1 MFDELNDKQR
11 RAVFTSSHKV
21 LVMAGAGSGKT
32 KVLTQRIVKLL
43 QDGVDYNQIIAFTFT
58 NKASK
63 EMKERISKISMFN
76 NVYTFHAFCYECI
89 KDFYYLLG
97 FNDSPIIMDDS
108 DKVKIIKDILI
119 ELGIGHNGSTYLN
132 YISKIKNYS
141 FVEEETKQDNSIIM
155 KVFELYQKELKKYC
169 YIDFDDMVYLVVKNF
184 DLLYNESNYLQNI
197 KYILVD
203 ECQDTNH
210 IQYELIKKLTQK
222 DSYVFMVGDEDQLIY
237 SFRNSNIAIL
247 RDFKENADEIITL
260 NENYRCSKNILEIAN
275 NLIAHNHN
283 RVDKELY
290 SNIDSPYPIKIH
302 EFASDLDEAKGVA
315 SMVNKLH
322 DRGFQYEDI
331 AILYRNNKQSYVLE
345 KELFQNDIPY
355 FIFGGKPLYKHKEIK
370 QILSVYR
377 FMDNQNDIISFL
389 NIFNLDQSI
398 LDIFQKKYKK
408 TILDLLDYA
417 VAYNDKTISQI
428 SKNLRNIINIRYN
441 LSKDQL
447 FDKIIESIN
456 LKEEIDNEKGSKER
470 WNRVFFFKSMILES
484 DDYKEFLNQ
493 LYLESNTSKPKGVNL
508 LTIHK
513 AKGLE
518 FKAVFIV
525 SCNEGIL
532 PMKNSDIEEERRLMY
547 VAITRAKEFLMISNI
562 DACNDNL
569 KHKKLLKSLFL
580 IDLKKA

>member
-1 MFDELNDKQR
+1 MLAELNDKQR
-11 RAVFTSSHKV
+11 RAVFTTSHKV

-32 KVLTQRIVKLL
+32 KVLTQRIMKLL
-43 QDGVDYNQIIAFTFT
+43 NDGIDYNQIIAFTFT

-63 EMKERISKISMFN
+63 EMKERISKVSVFN
-76 NVYTFHAFCYECI
+76 NVYTFHSFCYECI

-97 FNDSPIIMDDS
+97 FNDIPIIIDDS
-108 DKVKIIKDILI
+108 DKVRIMKSILI
-119 ELGIGHNGSTYLN
+119 ELGIDSNPTYYLEC
-132 YISKIKNYS
+132 ISKIKNHS
-141 FVEEETKQDNSIIM
+141 FDDSNKEII
-155 KVFELYQKELKKYC
+155 KVFNLYQKELRKYS
-169 YIDFDDMVYLVVKNF
+169 YIDFDDMVYLVVENF
-184 DLLYNESNYLQNI
+184 DLIKNESYYLQNI

-203 ECQDTNH
+203 ECQDTNP

-283 RVDKELY
+283 RVDKELF

-355 FIFGGKPLYKHKEIK
+355 SIFGGKPLYKHKEIK

-447 FDKIIESIN
+447 FDKVIESIY

-493 LYLESNTSKPKGVNL
+493 LYLESNTTKTKGVNL